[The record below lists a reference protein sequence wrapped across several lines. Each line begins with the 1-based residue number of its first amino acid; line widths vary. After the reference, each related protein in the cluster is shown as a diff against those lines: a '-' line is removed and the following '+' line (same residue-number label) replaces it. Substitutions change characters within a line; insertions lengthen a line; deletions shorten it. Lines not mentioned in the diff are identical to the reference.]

1 MKYYHLSGTVLVIF
15 TELVKYLFA
24 SNPSW
29 VEDYYAKGIYLVVSF
44 ILQKMSIL
52 YILPGLLAI
61 PTLFFV
67 FIFLVSFSK
76 QNKIVKFSLIIN
88 SLGFLYFLFYFV
100 WGYNYYRLPIDHQWK
115 FKSTPFTYKQLA
127 SEYEETTNHLLN
139 IRKLLA
145 DTAKG
150 VDMVKFN
157 VKNEEQRVIIQNNLQ
172 RWLKNHGFPSRAK
185 VPIKSNLP
193 KGIFLHFSTAGMYF
207 PFSGE
212 GNVDPGLHPIHFT
225 SVMAHEMAHGYGFA
239 DEGTC
244 NFLAFI
250 CHTNDRDPFIA
261 YATTLGYWRYLASNV
276 RRISPSYFNEKMKE
290 LPTGLRND
298 LIDIQNYSNSYED
311 WMPNLQYKMYDAY
324 LKGQGIKEGML
335 NYNKVIGLVLA
346 YKAAFS
352 FILDDSSL
360 PR

>member
-1 MKYYHLSGTVLVIF
+1 MKYYHLSGFVLVIF

-24 SNPSW
+24 NNPSW
-29 VEDYYAKGIYLVVSF
+29 VENFYSKGIYLAVSIIF
-44 ILQKMSIL
+44 QKISII
-52 YILPGLLAI
+52 YILPGLFAVPI
-61 PTLFFV
+61 LFFV
-67 FIFLVSFSK
+67 FIFWVFWSK
-76 QNKIVKFSLIIN
+76 HRYAVKFSLIVN

-100 WGYNYYRLPIDHQWK
+100 WGFNYYRLPIDHQWK

-127 SEYEETTNHLLN
+127 SEYVETTNHLLN

-145 DTAKG
+145 DTSEA
-150 VDMVKFN
+150 VDIDRFN
-157 VKNEEQRVIIQNNLQ
+157 INIENQRTIIQRNLQ
-172 RWLKNHGFPSRAK
+172 YWLKKHGYPAHTM
-185 VPIKSNLP
+185 VPIQSNLP

-250 CHTNDRDPFIA
+250 CHTNDPNPWIA
-261 YATTLGYWRYLASNV
+261 YTTTLGYWRYLASNV
-276 RRISPSYFNEKMKE
+276 RKISPSFFNEKMME
-290 LPTGLRND
+290 LPTGLRKD
-298 LIDIQNYSNSYED
+298 LIDIQIYSNRYKD
-311 WMPNLQYKMYDAY
+311 WIPDLQYKMYDAY

-335 NYNKVIGLVLA
+335 NYNMVIGLVLA
-346 YKAAFS
+346 YKAANS
-352 FILDDSSL
+352 FIFSDSSL